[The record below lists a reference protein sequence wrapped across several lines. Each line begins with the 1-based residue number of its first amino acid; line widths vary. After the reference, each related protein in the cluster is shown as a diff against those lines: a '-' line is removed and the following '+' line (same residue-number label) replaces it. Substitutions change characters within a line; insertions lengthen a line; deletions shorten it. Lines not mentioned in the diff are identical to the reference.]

1 MYPEREFLKKYFKS
15 KKINNPFYNP
25 PRFLLK
31 KFTKKKVRE
40 NFPYPQTI

>member
-15 KKINNPFYNP
+15 KKFNNPFYNP

-31 KFTKKKVRE
+31 KYQKKGTGKIPV
-40 NFPYPQTI
+40 PQII

>member
-1 MYPEREFLKKYFKS
+1 MYLGREFLKKYFKS

-31 KFTKKKVRE
+31 KFTKKKGTGKV
-40 NFPYPQTI
+40 PVP